1 MVDKTQK
8 NTLWLTKCKVNPIIN
23 LSSYRKEGK
32 DEILP
37 ERLRDIRILKG
48 YTVEYVASQ
57 LGVTKQAVSKYETGR
72 MIPSSDVL
80 NRIADFFL
88 TPVLFDEG
96 RDVTG

>member
-1 MVDKTQK
+1 MKF
-8 NTLWLTKCKVNPIIN
+8 
-23 LSSYRKEGK
+23 
-32 DEILP
+32 LP

-88 TPVLFDEG
+88 MLYK
-96 RDVTG
+96 

>member
-1 MVDKTQK
+1 MKF
-8 NTLWLTKCKVNPIIN
+8 
-23 LSSYRKEGK
+23 
-32 DEILP
+32 LP

-80 NRIADFFL
+80 NRIADFF
-88 TPVLFDEG
+88 PYPSPI
-96 RDVTG
+96 

>member
-1 MVDKTQK
+1 MKF
-8 NTLWLTKCKVNPIIN
+8 
-23 LSSYRKEGK
+23 
-32 DEILP
+32 LP

-80 NRIADFFL
+80 NRIADFFWIIK
-88 TPVLFDEG
+88 VL
-96 RDVTG
+96 

>member
-1 MVDKTQK
+1 MKF
-8 NTLWLTKCKVNPIIN
+8 
-23 LSSYRKEGK
+23 
-32 DEILP
+32 LP

-80 NRIADFFL
+80 NRIADFFSL
-88 TPVLFDEG
+88 PQIG
-96 RDVTG
+96 RAHV